1 MREIKFRGKRVD
13 NGTWVYG
20 QYFMTP
26 LSDENSGLRPEAG
39 WFFLTGEKRHCIARD
54 GVSFVVIPESVGQ
67 YTGLKD
73 KNGKEIYE
81 GDVLRY
87 TKVGGHS
94 SRGIV
99 KYVTEFARWEYW
111 HTQQKQGFPVLSD
124 HDNME
129 VIASIHETPELLE
142 V

>member
-1 MREIKFRGKRVD
+1 LFD
-13 NGTWVYG
+13 VYLAEVKV
-20 QYFMTP
+20 M
-26 LSDENSGLRPEAG
+26 
-39 WFFLTGEKRHCIARD
+39 
-54 GVSFVVIPESVGQ
+54 Q
-67 YTGLKD
+67 YTGLRD

-87 TKVGGHS
+87 TKVGGHG

-129 VIASIHETPELLE
+129 VIGNIWEDGDLLK
-142 V
+142 

>member
-1 MREIKFRGKRVD
+1 MIENRFRGKRVD
-13 NGTWVYG
+13 NGEWVFGNVIGVDCSYVIA
-20 QYFMTP
+20 QNMFEWV
-26 LSDENSGLRPEAG
+26 ENSGLQG
-39 WFFLTGEKRHCIARD
+39 GDWWH
-54 GVSFVVIPESVGQ
+54 VIPATVGQ
-67 YTGLKD
+67 FTGLRD

-129 VIASIHETPELLE
+129 VIGNIYDNPELLE
-142 V
+142 VAK